1 MIELKQIFVFI
12 FFLLTLTAVSKSN
25 QPSKIITPLHKPVLK
40 NNYDAVSFVD
50 QLIHDFPKV
59 SQ

>member
-1 MIELKQIFVFI
+1 MIELKQIVVFI
-12 FFLLTLTAVSKSN
+12 FFLLTLTAVSMSN